1 MMKHSAGILVYK
13 IENGMLKAVKIET
26 GIHSDEV
33 LEVKSG
39 VNEGDKIVK
48 TIKSSYVDGLK
59 VTEER

>member
-1 MMKHSAGILVYK
+1 
-13 IENGMLKAVKIET
+13 MLKSVNIEA

-39 VNEGDKIVK
+39 INEGDKIVK
-48 TIKSSYVDGLK
+48 TIKSSYTDGLK